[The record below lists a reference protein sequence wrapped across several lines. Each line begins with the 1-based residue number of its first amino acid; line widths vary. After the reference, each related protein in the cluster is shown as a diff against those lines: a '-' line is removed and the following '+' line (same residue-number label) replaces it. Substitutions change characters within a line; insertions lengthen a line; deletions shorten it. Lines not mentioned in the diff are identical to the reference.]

1 MMRLKNDAPTL
12 VAARTALPPEGAQP
26 ALGRPGGGLIMS
38 LPADITVFERGWLSS
53 NNILIQGREATAL
66 IDTGYVTHAP
76 QTLALVEAALHGRA
90 LDLVV
95 NTHLHSDHCGGN
107 AALQARYPALRTL
120 IPPGASQHVR
130 DWDPQAL
137 TYAPTGQNCP
147 QFRFDAVLQPGTEVK
162 LGDTPWQV
170 HAAPGHDPHSVI
182 LFEPAAR
189 LLVSADALWERGF
202 GVVFPELEG
211 LDAFDAVAQT
221 IDLIEA
227 LAPLQVIPGHGSVFS
242 DVTAAIAR
250 ARQRLDGFVASP
262 EKHTRHAAKVLLK
275 FKLLEMQELEFASFV
290 AWAQGTP
297 YFALIAQRHFA
308 GIDSERWIDALIDDL
323 IRAGAALR
331 EGTLIRNV
339 G

>member
-1 MMRLKNDAPTL
+1 
-12 VAARTALPPEGAQP
+12 
-26 ALGRPGGGLIMS
+26 MS
-38 LPADITVFERGWLSS
+38 LPSDVIVFERGWLSS

-66 IDTGYVTHAP
+66 IDTGYCTHAP
-76 QTLALVEAALHGRA
+76 QTLALLESALKGRA

-107 AALQARYPALRTL
+107 AALQARYPALTTL
-120 IPPGASQHVR
+120 IPPGAAQHVL

-137 TYAPTGQNCP
+137 TYTPTGQNCP
-147 QFRFDAVLQPGTEVK
+147 QFRFDAVLVPGSEIR
-162 LGDTPWQV
+162 LGDRLWQV

-182 LFEPAAR
+182 LFEPASR

-211 LDAFDAVAQT
+211 LDAFDHVAQT
-221 IDLIEA
+221 IDLIES
-227 LAPLQVIPGHGSVFS
+227 LAPAQVIPGHGAVFS
-242 DVTAAIAR
+242 DVATAIAR
-250 ARQRLDGFVASP
+250 ARDRLDGFVANP

-275 FKLLEMQELEFASFV
+275 FKLLEMQALEFASFI

-297 YFALIAQRHFA
+297 YFALIAQRHLA
-308 GIDSERWIDALIDDL
+308 GIDSARWIDALIQDL
-323 IRAGAALR
+323 IRAGAAAR

>member
-1 MMRLKNDAPTL
+1 M
-12 VAARTALPPEGAQP
+12 
-26 ALGRPGGGLIMS
+26 
-38 LPADITVFERGWLSS
+38 LPAGVTVLERGWLSS
-53 NNILIQGREATAL
+53 NNILILGRDSTAL

-76 QTLALVEAALHGRA
+76 QTLALVETALAGRA
-90 LDLVV
+90 LDTIL

-107 AALQARYPALRTL
+107 AALQAHYPAVRTL

-137 TYAPTGQNCP
+137 TYVPTGQNCP
-147 QFRFDAVLQPGTEVK
+147 QFGFDGVLLPGTEVK
-162 LGDTPWQV
+162 LGDTLWQV

-182 LFEPAAR
+182 LFEPVSR

-211 LDAFDAVAQT
+211 LDAFDQVAQT

-227 LAPLQVIPGHGSVFS
+227 LAPAQVIPGHGPVFA
-242 DVTAAIAR
+242 DVSAAIAR
-250 ARQRLDGFVASP
+250 ARERLGGFVASP
-262 EKHTRHAAKVLLK
+262 AKHIRHAAKVLLK

-290 AWAQGTP
+290 AWAQATP
-297 YFALIAQRHFA
+297 YFALIAQRYLPQA
-308 GIDSERWIDALIDDL
+308 DTARWIDELLQDL
-323 IRAGAALR
+323 IRAGAAAR
-331 EGTLIRNV
+331 EGALIRNV

>member
-1 MMRLKNDAPTL
+1 M
-12 VAARTALPPEGAQP
+12 
-26 ALGRPGGGLIMS
+26 GRPGGGLAM
-38 LPADITVFERGWLSS
+38 LLADVTVFERGWLSS
-53 NNILIQGREATAL
+53 NNILIRGRDSTAL

-76 QTLALVEAALHGRA
+76 QTLALVETALAGRA
-90 LDLVV
+90 LDTIL

-107 AALQARYPALRTL
+107 AALQARYRAVRTL

-130 DWDPQAL
+130 DWDPASL
-137 TYAPTGQNCP
+137 TYTPTGQNCA
-147 QFRFDAVLQPGTEVK
+147 QFRFDALLQPGTEVT
-162 LGDTPWQV
+162 LGDTLWQV

-182 LFEPAAR
+182 LFEPVSR

-211 LDAFDAVAQT
+211 LDAFDQVAQT

-227 LAPLQVIPGHGSVFS
+227 LAPKQVIPGHGPVFS
-242 DVTAAIAR
+242 DVSGAIAR
-250 ARQRLDGFVASP
+250 ARERLAGFVASP
-262 EKHTRHAAKVLLK
+262 EKHIRHAAKVLLK

-290 AWAQGTP
+290 AWAQATP
-297 YFALIAQRHFA
+297 YFALIAKRHLPGTDA
-308 GIDSERWIDALIDDL
+308 ARWIEELIQDL
-323 IRAGAALR
+323 IRAGAAAR

>member
-1 MMRLKNDAPTL
+1 
-12 VAARTALPPEGAQP
+12 
-26 ALGRPGGGLIMS
+26 MS
-38 LPADITVFERGWLSS
+38 LPVDVTVFERGWLSS
-53 NNILIQGREATAL
+53 NNILIQGRDATAL

-137 TYAPTGQNCP
+137 TYTPTGQNCP
-147 QFRFDAVLQPGTEVK
+147 QFRFDAVLVPGSEIR
-162 LGDTPWQV
+162 LGDTQWQV

-202 GVVFPELEG
+202 GVIFPELEG

-227 LAPLQVIPGHGSVFS
+227 LAPTHVIPGHGPVFT
-242 DVTAAIAR
+242 DVSGAIAR
-250 ARQRLDGFVASP
+250 ARERLAGFVASP
-262 EKHTRHAAKVLLK
+262 EKHIRHAAKVLLK
-275 FKLLEMQELEFASFV
+275 FKLLEMQKLEFASFV
-290 AWAQGTP
+290 EWARSTP

-308 GIDSERWIDALIDDL
+308 GADSSQWIDALIEDL
-323 IRAGAALR
+323 IRAGAAAR
-331 EGTLIRNV
+331 EGSLIRTV